1 MSGSRQERGRRIA
14 GRAGACGAC
23 LVLLAGAA
31 TPGEVKVDRALDRY
45 ARPQQQ
51 VSLPDGRRMNLLCE
65 GAGTPT
71 VILEAG
77 AGGSTLEWRKVQ
89 PGIAQFTKVCS
100 YDRAGLGFSDPG
112 PQPRGADAVVAD
124 LEALLRAGALP
135 PPYVLVAH
143 SLGSYFVRLYAD
155 RHLESVAGMVL
166 VDPSVEDQD
175 RRFAELNPGWGA
187 ELKQDRATQHE
198 CLKLARE
205 GKLTAELP
213 LFKECTY
220 GYSREP
226 GFSDALYAVQIQRRL
241 SVPFREALLSETD
254 EMAADS
260 QVLSGARRPYG
271 DMPLIVLTMSAE
283 SPEAYPDLTPAQVD
297 ALNVLWVQMH
307 DELAK
312 LSGRG
317 VNRVV
322 GHTGHYIQKDQPG
335 VVIAAIRQVIEDSRP
350 HTH

>member
-1 MSGSRQERGRRIA
+1 MSGSRKVRRLRIA
-14 GRAGACGAC
+14 RCAAAGSLA
-23 LVLLAGAA
+23 LLSALAWGQA
-31 TPGEVKVDRALDRY
+31 KVDPALDRY
-45 ARPQQQ
+45 ARAQQQ
-51 VSLPDGRRMNLLCE
+51 VSLADGRRMNLLCE
-65 GAGTPT
+65 GRGTPT
-71 VILEAG
+71 VLLEAG

-89 PGIAQFTKVCS
+89 PAVTKFTRVCA
-100 YDRAGLGFSDPG
+100 YDRAGMGFSDPG
-112 PQPRGADAVVAD
+112 PQPRGADAVVGD
-124 LEALLRAGALP
+124 LEALLKAAALP

-155 RHLESVAGMVL
+155 RHLETVAGMVL

-175 RRFAELNPGWGA
+175 RRFAELNPGWAA

-205 GKLTAELP
+205 GTLTAELP

-312 LSGRG
+312 LSSRG

-322 GHTGHYIQKDQPG
+322 GHTGHYIQKDQPE